1 MTTRS
6 VFAAILP
13 LALLSAQTADAVPR
27 GWCQGAGNPH
37 QSSACS
43 GVTSIPN
50 AGLGVIPG
58 ATTQPGS
65 LTGSTIAP
73 PALTAQPVLVTP
85 ITPLTFTG
93 YGPVQTITGT
103 AGAPVVGYAPV
114 QIVTGTIAAPVVGYG
129 PVPTVTGT
137 VGPTVTGYAPVQT
150 VTGTV
155 APPVVGYGPVQTLTG
170 TTGPT
175 FVGYGPV
182 PVLTGTTGPTPSV
195 GGITVTP
202 IPPRVVE
209 GYGPVPPT
217 VLIHPVAS
225 PGFTGTGQV
234 PPVAAGS
241 GGAAQPTLIP
251 RPRPLGQPTA
261 PGTQGSTGGTITHDR
276 TGGGASVAQAIVPH
290 ATGRQDPG
298 GAVSQASSWTCLT
311 GGHGPRLVETGSGP
325 RVIGTYSHI
334 GQVDA
339 LARDVPA
346 RHPTQ
351 PHCIVAIRRD

>member
-13 LALLSAQTADAVPR
+13 LVLLSAQTADAVPR
-27 GWCQGAGNPH
+27 GWCQGVGNPH

-43 GVTSIPN
+43 GATNAPN
-50 AGLGVIPG
+50 AIPGVIPG
-58 ATTQPGS
+58 ATTRPS
-65 LTGSTIAP
+65 VPTGPTTAP
-73 PALTAQPVLVTP
+73 PVLTAQPVLVTP
-85 ITPLTFTG
+85 TAPLTFTD

-103 AGAPVVGYAPV
+103 VGAPVVGYAPV
-114 QIVTGTIAAPVVGYG
+114 QTVTGTI
-129 PVPTVTGT
+129 
-137 VGPTVTGYAPVQT
+137 
-150 VTGTV
+150 

-182 PVLTGTTGPTPSV
+182 PVLTGTPGPNPTV
-195 GGITVTP
+195 GGIAVTP
-202 IPPRVVE
+202 IPPRVVT
-209 GYGPVPPT
+209 GSGPVPPT

-241 GGAAQPTLIP
+241 GGPAQPTLIP

-261 PGTQGSTGGTITHDR
+261 PGTQGPTTGTITHDR